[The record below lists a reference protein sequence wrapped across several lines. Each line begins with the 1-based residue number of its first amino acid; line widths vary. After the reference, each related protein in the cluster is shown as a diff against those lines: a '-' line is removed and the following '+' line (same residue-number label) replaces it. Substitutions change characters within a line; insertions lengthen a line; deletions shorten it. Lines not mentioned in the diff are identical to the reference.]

1 MAAHAGYGARCL
13 ALLLAVATSSA
24 FADDAASFHRDV
36 EPILNKHCVQ
46 CHMEG
51 TELGNFSLYPDPR
64 GNMVGMRS
72 TQCRLNLVEPGD
84 PDKSYVLRKMLG
96 THVAAG
102 GKGMR
107 MPWEY
112 DLGKADIEVVRQWIL
127 QGAADN

>member
-1 MAAHAGYGARCL
+1 MASHAGYGARCL
-13 ALLLAVATSSA
+13 SLLLAAATSSA
-24 FADDAASFHRDV
+24 FADDAVSFKRDV

-46 CHMEG
+46 CHMVG

-102 GKGMR
+102 GKGLR

-112 DLGKADIEVVRQWIL
+112 DLGMADIEVVRQWIL

>member
-1 MAAHAGYGARCL
+1 MAARAGCGARYL
-13 ALLLAVATSSA
+13 SLLLATSSSA
-24 FADDAASFHRDV
+24 LADDAVSFKSDV

-46 CHMEG
+46 CHMVG

-64 GNMVGMRS
+64 GNMVGMQS
-72 TQCRLNLVEPGD
+72 TQCGLNLVEPGK
-84 PDKSYVLRKMLG
+84 PDQSYVLVKMLD
-96 THVAAG
+96 TQVAAG

-112 DLGKADIEVVRQWIL
+112 DLSKADVEVVRRWIL